1 LRDEAEL
8 RAAHAKHMAQYPWQR
23 RIVVDLY
30 RTIRPIHI
38 EQEGHVPAPL
48 GTWEE
53 ALSDSART
61 RRCAGAAS
69 RDCTAL
75 WWIGIF
81 GHERKRE
88 ANRRSSLRT
97 VHKIRDEYLDYLA
110 DDLKIT
116 ITANIRL
123 SKRYP
128 IGIA

>member
-1 LRDEAEL
+1 
-8 RAAHAKHMAQYPWQR
+8 
-23 RIVVDLY
+23 
-30 RTIRPIHI
+30 
-38 EQEGHVPAPL
+38 
-48 GTWEE
+48 
-53 ALSDSART
+53 
-61 RRCAGAAS
+61 
-69 RDCTAL
+69 L